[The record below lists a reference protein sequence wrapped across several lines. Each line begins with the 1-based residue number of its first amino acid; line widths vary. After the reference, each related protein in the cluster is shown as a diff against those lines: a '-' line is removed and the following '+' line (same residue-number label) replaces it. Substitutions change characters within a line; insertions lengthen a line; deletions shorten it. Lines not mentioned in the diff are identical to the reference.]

1 MAWTTAA
8 HIGHFDVLPVR
19 MPAAHCQP
27 NPVLHYLYLR
37 AHRDANA
44 SKSSHKPSQ
53 YPFGRTLFVL
63 NLPADC
69 VEGDLRHLFAD
80 CGEIERIV
88 LHGATNHNPLVQL
101 HPADLDARQRDPL
114 TAQMR
119 AKMRFDAPATWYWLI
134 EDPKS
139 TRRPTAEPPVLKS
152 GSYAHVVFAQD
163 AGVQQALAFCA
174 QVTGTTRAQAPAWR
188 PDTATAQEP
197 PRRGLSR
204 YLAAYEHARP
214 RHHDLQMEADQV
226 MSRFKLA
233 EQRRAGLA
241 RKQARAADSDGF
253 MTVGSAIA
261 RKGVPMV
268 QSVKS
273 MAFSSAQKLPQR
285 QYGKVDFYRFQVRE
299 ARRKGVDKLQEEF
312 DKAKGRVE
320 RFREARKYK
329 PY

>member
-1 MAWTTAA
+1 MAGATAA
-8 HIGHFDVLPVR
+8 HIGHFDALPVR
-19 MPAAHCQP
+19 MPASRCQS
-27 NPVLHYLYLR
+27 NPVLHYLYCR
-37 AHRDANA
+37 AHRDANT
-44 SKSSHKPSQ
+44 SKGSRKPSQ
-53 YPFGRTLFVL
+53 YPFSRTLFVL

-69 VEGDLRHLFAD
+69 IEADLRRLFAD
-80 CGEIERIV
+80 CGEIERV
-88 LHGATNHNPLVQL
+88 MLHGATSHNPLAPL

-114 TAQMR
+114 IAQMR
-119 AKMRFDAPATWYWLI
+119 AKMRLDAPATWYWLV

-139 TRRPTAEPPVLKS
+139 THRPATGPPVLKS
-152 GSYAHVVFAQD
+152 GSYAHVVFTQD
-163 AGVQQALAFCA
+163 IGVQQALAFCA
-174 QVTGTTRAQAPAWR
+174 QATNATRDQVPAWR
-188 PDTATAQEP
+188 PDTAGDPEP
-197 PRRGLSR
+197 SRLGLSR

-226 MSRFKLA
+226 MSRYKLA

-261 RKGVPMV
+261 RKGVPML
-268 QSVKS
+268 QAVKS
-273 MAFSSAQKLPQR
+273 MAFGSAQKLPQR

-299 ARRKGVDKLQEEF
+299 ARRKGVEKLQEEF
-312 DKAKGRVE
+312 DMAKGRVE